1 MYSVV
6 VPMYRN
12 AEFVP
17 LLVSEFDRI
26 AAIVA
31 NRFGMSMELVFV
43 VDGRTDDA
51 YELLQQFLPH
61 AQFRSQIVL
70 HARNFGSFAA
80 IRTGLHVA
88 RGTIFAAIAADLQE
102 PPELLVAFLE
112 ALAGDTC
119 DIAVGVREGRDDPPV
134 SRFMANLFWRFY
146 RYLVVKDIPEGGV
159 DLFAC
164 NTAVRSELLR
174 LEEAHSSLIGQ
185 LFWLG
190 FRRREVKY
198 RRRARAMG
206 KSAWTFRKKVTYLL
220 DSVFAFTDL
229 PIRILTFLGVVGVTI
244 AFGLGVLVTLL
255 RLIGDISVPGYA
267 ATVLFITFFGALNML
282 GIGLIGSYVWR
293 TYENT
298 KRRPLAVIQQAES
311 FNGAVSS
318 VPSPNVVTN
327 LAGLS

>member
-1 MYSVV
+1 MMYSVV

-12 AEFVP
+12 AEFIP
-17 LLVSEFDRI
+17 LLVSEFGRI
-26 AAIVA
+26 AAMVEK
-31 NRFGMSMELVFV
+31 RFGMPMELVFV

-51 YELLQQFLPH
+51 YELLQQSLPH
-61 AQFRSQIVL
+61 APFRSQIVL

-88 RGTIFAAIAADLQE
+88 QGKVFAAIAADLQE
-102 PPELLVAFLE
+102 PPELLIAFLE
-112 ALAGDTC
+112 ALAGESC

-146 RYLVVKDIPEGGV
+146 RHLVVKDIPEGGV

-164 NTAVRSELLR
+164 NMAVRNELLR

-198 RRRARAMG
+198 SRRARAMG

-244 AFGLGVLVTLL
+244 AFGLGLLVTLL
-255 RLIGDISVPGYA
+255 
-267 ATVLFITFFGALNML
+267 
-282 GIGLIGSYVWR
+282 
-293 TYENT
+293 
-298 KRRPLAVIQQAES
+298 
-311 FNGAVSS
+311 
-318 VPSPNVVTN
+318 
-327 LAGLS
+327 